1 MGVLDIIHFGDD
13 LVVRIEGH
21 ETVVFMWKNRKSQP
35 LDGVYFIPRLR
46 TNIMSVG

>member
-21 ETVVFMWKNRKSQP
+21 ETVVFMWKNCKSQT